1 MKTKKY
7 AFVCFSLIA
16 SLVIHSSSLA
26 VNTIDSSSIPPK
38 WAIDRVANVNTDS
51 QGVTLQFKTGEKI
64 RSILITPAG
73 WVQVQPLDGVLCK
86 DSSCNGSAPTAVL
99 INKGDLPV
107 SGMSFVTITTNSR
120 NIYKLR
126 VRYGAPSKRTF
137 SIGG

>member
-1 MKTKKY
+1 MSIKKY
-7 AFVCFSLIA
+7 A
-16 SLVIHSSSLA
+16 LVFCGLFGVFATHSASLA
-26 VNTIDSSSIPPK
+26 VNTIDSSLIPPK

-51 QGVTLQFKTGEKI
+51 QGVTLQIKTGERI

-86 DSSCNGSAPTAVL
+86 ESSCSGSAPTAIL
-99 INKGDLPV
+99 INKGPRPAL
-107 SGMSFVTITTNSR
+107 GMSFVTITTNSR

-126 VRYGAPSKRTF
+126 VRYGAPSKRTV